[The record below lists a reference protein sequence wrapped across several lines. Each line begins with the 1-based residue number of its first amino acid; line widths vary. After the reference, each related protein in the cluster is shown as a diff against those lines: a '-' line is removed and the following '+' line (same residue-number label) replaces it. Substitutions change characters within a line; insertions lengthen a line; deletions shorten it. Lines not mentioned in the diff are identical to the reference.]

1 MAKKKKKIF
10 IGIGVALL
18 IGVIVVVNL
27 KRGRGNEIGVQL
39 GKVKRGDIQQ
49 VVSGSGRVQPE
60 LEVKISANVGAK
72 ILKLGVKEGD
82 RVQRGQLLVELDR
95 ARYEALTERA
105 RSALRSSEANLR
117 KARSEYRRMKELF
130 AKDLISEAELETAL
144 ASFELAQSQVEQN
157 RASLKQARDDLE
169 KTTIYAPMAGTVSQ
183 LNKEEGE
190 IALGAQFQADVIMV
204 VADLSRMEIL
214 SEIDENDIVDV
225 SLGDTARIDIDAF
238 PDTTFLGIV
247 GQIANTGTTRGRG
260 TQEELTNF
268 EVKVA
273 ILDRVPKIRPG
284 MSATVDIE
292 TELNEDVLKVPIQ
305 CVTVRE
311 IGGKKGGKPEGDEG
325 GNEIGT
331 EKENLSEESRGM
343 RRNLQQVVFVV
354 ENGVAHQ
361 RPVKTGIS
369 DDTFIE
375 VTEGLKEGDQVVTGS
390 YRVLTRT
397 LKDGSLVKEEKKKFE
412 MEK

>member
-18 IGVIVVVNL
+18 IGVIVIVNL

-331 EKENLSEESRGM
+331 EKENLREESRGM